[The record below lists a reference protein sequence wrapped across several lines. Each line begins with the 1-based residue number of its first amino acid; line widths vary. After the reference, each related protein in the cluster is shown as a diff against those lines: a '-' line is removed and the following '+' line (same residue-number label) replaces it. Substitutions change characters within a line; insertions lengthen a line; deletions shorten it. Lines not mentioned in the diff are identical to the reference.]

1 MVGIVTERVNGRGRG
16 KRRYDARGRQESAA
30 ATRARIL
37 ATAREAFTTKGY
49 VATTIAKIADQ
60 AGVAP
65 DTVYAS
71 VGAKPVLF
79 RELIELALSGTDIP
93 VPGAERDYV
102 ARMRAAG
109 DAPTKLAI
117 YAQAVT
123 QIQERLAPLFL
134 ALRDAA
140 GVDAQLADLWR
151 DVTERRAANMRLLAA
166 DLAST
171 GQLRVDLTLDQVADV
186 IWSMNSAEYYT
197 ALVEGRAWTPAKF
210 ELWLRD
216 AWQRLLLS

>member
-1 MVGIVTERVNGRGRG
+1 M
-16 KRRYDARGRQESAA
+16 S
-30 ATRARIL
+30 
-37 ATAREAFTTKGY
+37 
-49 VATTIAKIADQ
+49 
-60 AGVAP
+60 
-65 DTVYAS
+65 
-71 VGAKPVLF
+71 
-79 RELIELALSGTDIP
+79 
-93 VPGAERDYV
+93 PGC
-102 ARMRAAG
+102 G
-109 DAPTKLAI
+109 PQDAPTKLAI

-171 GQLRVDLTLDQVADV
+171 GQARVDLTLDQVADV

-197 ALVEGRAWTPAKF
+197 ALVEGPCVDAGQVRAVAPGRVAAPSPQLSPLAGLGRLGRRFPLLMGIAAPAPPP
-210 ELWLRD
+210 R
-216 AWQRLLLS
+216 ARCARRRARRRLTAAPDQAGEGEARLSEYQIVPYTFKVTVRAKPYERLMDGSERPE